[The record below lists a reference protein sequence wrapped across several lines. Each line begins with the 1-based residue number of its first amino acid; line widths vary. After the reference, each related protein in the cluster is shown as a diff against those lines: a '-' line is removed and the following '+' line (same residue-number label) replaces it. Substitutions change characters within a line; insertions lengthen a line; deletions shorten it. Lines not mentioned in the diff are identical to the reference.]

1 MNSKRAFIAFL
12 VLILFLC
19 GCGKADSIISTET
32 SVTISE
38 SSHISEAEETEIEEV
53 DTQETHISKEEAIQA
68 IFDYSPEGVAEPGE
82 DAEKGIEYYV
92 STAQNI
98 YELPYWKAFGI
109 ASLALDIIPT
119 VSEEEV
125 VAFIDRG
132 EQLGFESLFE
142 GFFWDRYS
150 DAETIEYAKAYA
162 YYLTEHVLKSH
173 SFTEFM
179 SDNYREEWLKANGSK
194 SEYVYDSIDELLDTG
209 KSEYVDGCYAFCI
222 GIDQWVCGKES
233 WIHDASELYDL
244 IHDSEGEFRI
254 VVQDMKNDAPTWYE
268 NLGKNKKNISIVLYD
283 DEIRSFTD
291 TTNKEAVIYLS
302 GAPEAP
308 HEYVHALVLGQ
319 GRPYIDGW
327 ISEGV
332 AVRYSLK
339 FMDDGLEAMDGIYEV
354 ITADDI
360 KTYLADNGW
369 GHPDDTALYFT
380 DVKEKYLDLKTKYG
394 DEYTDKIY
402 VAMAVGQQ
410 EIADKEAIPG
420 WSLAERSG
428 GSERTASHFSYAAM
442 HLSYFGSAVATDLLI
457 KEFGADKVMTFLYV
471 TGDFN
476 TEFGITQQEF
486 IEKINQ
492 DGSYKDAFLYVE

>member
-1 MNSKRAFIAFL
+1 MNSKRTFIAFL
-12 VLILFLC
+12 VLLLLLC
-19 GCGKADSIISTET
+19 GCGNSYSAVSTET

-38 SSHISEAEETEIEEV
+38 SSHISEAEETVIEEV

-68 IFDYSPEGVAEPGE
+68 ILDYSPEGVTEPDKG
-82 DAEKGIEYYV
+82 AEKGIEYYV
-92 STAQNI
+92 SAAQNI
-98 YELPYWKAFGI
+98 YGLPYWKAFGI

-125 VAFIDRG
+125 VAFIDSG
-132 EQLGFESLFE
+132 EHLGFESLFE

-150 DAETIEYAKAYA
+150 DEETIEYAKAYA
-162 YYLTEHVLKSH
+162 YYLTEYVLESH
-173 SFTEFM
+173 SFIEYM
-179 SDNYREEWLKANGSK
+179 SDNYREEWLKAKGSK

-209 KSEYVDGCYAFCI
+209 KSEYVDGCYAFYI
-222 GIDQWVCGKES
+222 GIDQWICGKES
-233 WIHDASELYDL
+233 RIHDASELYDL

-268 NLGKNKKNISIVLYD
+268 NLGNNKKNISIVLYD
-283 DEIRSFTD
+283 DENKSFTD
-291 TTNKEAVIYLS
+291 TTYREAVIYLKD
-302 GAPEAP
+302 APEAP

-339 FMDDGLEAMDGIYEV
+339 FMDDGLEAMDGIHEV

-360 KTYLADNGW
+360 KTYLTDNGW
-369 GHPDDTALYFT
+369 SHPDDSALYYT
-380 DVKEKYLDLKTKYG
+380 EVKEKYMDLKTKYG
-394 DEYTDKIY
+394 DEYTDRIY

-410 EIADKEAIPG
+410 ENADEEALPG
-420 WSLAERSG
+420 WSIAEHSG
-428 GSERTASHFSYAAM
+428 GSERSASHFSYAAM

-457 KEFGADKVMTFLYV
+457 KEFGADKVLTFLYV